1 MSPSDI
7 DPLELASKRPDW
19 CAKVPLTRGQKL
31 LLTLFALLLVACA
44 VVRPFATAR
53 AFVLVSSVFY
63 LALTLYKLWI
73 IRSSARKDAVY
84 RFTPEELAAPRD
96 WPVFSILVPMYKEPE
111 VIPQMV
117 RGLMDMDYPTDRMD
131 VQLLLEEDD
140 EATLAAARA
149 TPMPPSFRVTVVPPS
164 FPRTKPKACNI
175 GLGLARGE
183 YLVIYDAEDRP
194 EPDQLRKAV
203 LAFEAAGPKVAC
215 VQSCLNFYNPRQNL
229 LTRFFTGDY
238 SSWFDLQLPG
248 LAARKAVIPLGGTSN
263 HFRTAILRDLL
274 GWDAYNVTEDCDLG
288 VRLCRAGYT
297 TAMVDTTT
305 WEEACSSVPF
315 WIRQRTRWIKGYI
328 QTWFV
333 HMRRPFRL
341 LRDLGPRNFL
351 HFQMLVGGGTLA
363 ALLNPVFWT
372 LALLWFLV
380 HPAGLDRLFPGP
392 VFAIGAFCLFAGNF
406 LFVYTIL
413 LGCYRRSQDRLLW
426 ANLLA
431 PLYWVLMSVAGW
443 RAFFQF
449 FRNPFLWEKTQHAL
463 GKPQSPKVRKPES
476 PKAPAPAPAQGSASA
491 APAAPAPAQG
501 LAPAAPAAPPR
512 QPVLAR
518 IVRILLFSIIGFLV
532 LSLFCFV
539 DYASQPFFQAVREQV
554 AAGSTCGRQAL
565 IGSAWWAPLPLLLG
579 ALSDGLGLLLPGI
592 LACATVVFGI
602 LWLVRGR
609 LNALI
614 PLAFLLASTLLC
626 GIRAWGF
633 TAIGAVLLLLG
644 ILMRRRR
651 LLRLPATLLLGVLP
665 TVYSFLVWMLLNT
678 LILQDPLYFLR
689 PAASL
694 TKADIPVLFLGRLP
708 DSRPANPRHV
718 LDDALAVARARSPY
732 ARIFLC
738 GYEGLELLGRY
749 KPPRAITENPEN
761 RIPNPEIPECSP
773 PDFGLRTSDSQ
784 THRLSDSPITPV
796 LDLHIESLRKAYH
809 GQVHFILVK
818 DSEGAGRFES
828 HTIRNPGL
836 YEFGAPGTIL
846 SGDFGPWRLYELIA
860 TDGL

>member
-1 MSPSDI
+1 
-7 DPLELASKRPDW
+7 
-19 CAKVPLTRGQKL
+19 
-31 LLTLFALLLVACA
+31 
-44 VVRPFATAR
+44 
-53 AFVLVSSVFY
+53 
-63 LALTLYKLWI
+63 
-73 IRSSARKDAVY
+73 
-84 RFTPEELAAPRD
+84 
-96 WPVFSILVPMYKEPE
+96 MYKEPE

-333 HMRRPFRL
+333 HMRSPLRL
-341 LRDLGPRNFL
+341 LRELGLRNFL
-351 HFQMLVGGGTLA
+351 HFQALVGGVCLSF
-363 ALLNPVFWT
+363 LLNPIFWA

-380 HPAGLDRLFPGP
+380 RPAGIDRLFPGP

-413 LGCYRRSQDRLLW
+413 LGCYRRRQDRLLW

-431 PLYWVLMSVAGW
+431 PFYWVLMSVAGW

-463 GKPQSPKVRKPES
+463 GKPQTPKVRKSES
-476 PKAPAPAPAQGSASA
+476 PKSENPKIRKSENPEVAESAAPSAPTPASSPAPAASSAPSQVP
-491 APAAPAPAQG
+491 APAAPSAPSRTPW
-501 LAPAAPAAPPR
+501 LFRNLPFFI
-512 QPVLAR
+512 VLFV
-518 IVRILLFSIIGFLV
+518 ILFLLFV
-532 LSLFCFV
+532 EWV
-539 DYASQPFFQAVREQV
+539 PQPFFRAVREQV
-554 AAGSTCGRQAL
+554 AAGTTCGRQAI

-579 ALSDGLGLLLPGI
+579 ALDDGLGLILPSI
-592 LACATVVFGI
+592 LACATVVCGL
-602 LWLVRGR
+602 LWLLRGR
-609 LNALI
+609 LASLVW
-614 PLAFLLASTLLC
+614 LAFLLAGTLLC

-633 TAIGAVLLLLG
+633 TALGAVLLLLG
-644 ILMRRRR
+644 ILVRRRR
-651 LLRLPATLLLGVLP
+651 LLRLPATFLLGVLP
-665 TVYSFLVWMLLNT
+665 TVYSFLVWMLLNA

-694 TKADIPVLFLGRLP
+694 TRADIPVLFLGRLP
-708 DSRPANPRHV
+708 DPRPANPRDV
-718 LDDALAVARARSPY
+718 LSDALAVARARSPY

-738 GYEGLELLGRY
+738 GYEGLELLGS
-749 KPPRAITENPEN
+749 PSSFTTTPNENPES
-761 RIPNPEIPECSP
+761 RNPEMDQDQPETENRKPETGNGKPETP
-773 PDFGLRTSDSQ
+773 P
-784 THRLSDSPITPV
+784 SPITPV
-796 LDLHIESLRKAYH
+796 LDLHLEELRKAYH
-809 GQVHFILVK
+809 GQVHFLLVK
-818 DSEGAGRFES
+818 APEGAGRFES
-828 HTIRNPGL
+828 HTIRHPGL